1 MASSSED
8 DEEGGL
14 TRPELPD
21 LGADELCQSMRALA
35 SSTAGPSSSVKVRAA
50 AVGATLDAHADVSEA
65 VEPHLGQLEPEMGQL
80 NAIPEHKFALVR
92 DATMELLDE
101 FGVESDYKFQTA
113 ASENKSSTTAWWP
126 RRRCRR
132 LMTPH
137 SRSSR
142 HSAARSSR
150 PSFSRRSEDPTK
162 RQKAGRRLTCKITMR
177 AGLCK

>member
-65 VEPHLGQLEPEMGQL
+65 IEPHLGQLESEMEQL
-80 NAIPEHKFALVR
+80 NAILEHKFARTR

-113 ASENKSSTTAWWP
+113 ASEKKKFDNSVVATEEVQAANDAALTELETQ
-126 RRRCRR
+126 RCAK
-132 LMTPH
+132 LE
-137 SRSSR
+137 
-142 HSAARSSR
+142 AEL
-150 PSFSRRSEDPTK
+150 FEEE
-162 RQKAGRRLTCKITMR
+162 
-177 AGLCK
+177 

>member
-1 MASSSED
+1 MLASSSED

-35 SSTAGPSSSVKVRAA
+35 SSTAGPSSSVKVSAA

-65 VEPHLGQLEPEMGQL
+65 IEPHLGQLESEMEQL
-80 NAIPEHKFALVR
+80 NAILEHKFARTR

-113 ASENKSSTTAWWP
+113 ASEKKKFDNSVVATEEVQAANDAALTELETQ
-126 RRRCRR
+126 RCAK
-132 LMTPH
+132 LE
-137 SRSSR
+137 
-142 HSAARSSR
+142 AEL
-150 PSFSRRSEDPTK
+150 FEEE
-162 RQKAGRRLTCKITMR
+162 
-177 AGLCK
+177 

>member
-21 LGADELCQSMRALA
+21 LGADELCQSMRAVA

-65 VEPHLGQLEPEMGQL
+65 IEPHLGQLESEMEQL
-80 NAIPEHKFALVR
+80 NAILEHKFARTR

-113 ASENKSSTTAWWP
+113 ASEKKKFDNGVVATEEVQAANNAALTELETQ
-126 RRRCRR
+126 RCAK
-132 LMTPH
+132 LE
-137 SRSSR
+137 
-142 HSAARSSR
+142 AEL
-150 PSFSRRSEDPTK
+150 FEDE
-162 RQKAGRRLTCKITMR
+162 
-177 AGLCK
+177 